1 MSNTLQEAMPRR
13 RFASA
18 TAPFASL
25 GHLTG
30 RCLKALILVSC
41 AVVMSAACSSVANT
55 VANQSTD
62 TYALKM
68 ENPVSPSIAA
78 SKTQYAVI
86 DDRNIAYRMMGKGS
100 PIVLINRFRGTLDT
114 WDPLFLELL
123 AQSHTVITLDYPG
136 IGYSEGTLPT
146 DAKEVAAEVAK
157 LAEHLQLEKYD
168 VLGWSYGGMI
178 AQYVAFLY
186 PERVGK
192 AVLIGTNPPGKNA
205 VPFEPIFVQTAF
217 KPEYDLNDYTV
228 LFFEPD
234 SAKSKRA
241 AKSSMERTW
250 PGVDQ
255 TKVPKAQE
263 LLQRYVA
270 GLKGIAI
277 DEMNFRSQFASTDVP
292 MLAISGDHD
301 ISFSV
306 DNWYPLIR
314 NAPTLQLI
322 SMPDA
327 GHAPHFQYPELSVS
341 YISIFLK

>member
-18 TAPFASL
+18 IKPLTSL
-25 GHLTG
+25 GRGTG
-30 RCLKALILVSC
+30 RYLQALILVGG
-41 AVVMSAACSSVANT
+41 AAVMSAACSSVANT
-55 VANQSTD
+55 DANQSTD
-62 TYALKM
+62 TYELKM

-78 SKTQYAVI
+78 SETQYAAI
-86 DDRNIAYRMMGKGS
+86 AGSKIAYRTMGNGS

-178 AQYVAFLY
+178 AQYVVFLY

-217 KPEYDLNDYTV
+217 KPEYNLNDYTV
-228 LFFEPD
+228 LFFEPG
-234 SAKSKRA
+234 SVKSKRA

-270 GLKGIAI
+270 GLKGIVV
-277 DEMNFRSQFASTDVP
+277 DEMDFRSKFASTDVP

-327 GHAPHFQYPELSVS
+327 GHAPPFSVS
-341 YISIFLK
+341 GTFGQLYQRFP